1 MIDLEKAKAVR
12 GWMNNH
18 ELEWLAT
25 AVKRTPVIIEVG
37 CAYGR
42 TTRAMVDNSYCST
55 LYAIDTWA
63 GSPAELHTN
72 HVDYKDQKGD
82 FAFLEFCKEL
92 FYPIRNGKIVPL
104 RMDSANAA
112 QLLSSKNVKADF
124 IFIDG
129 DHSYEGVKA
138 DIANYGPLVAMGGL
152 LAGHD
157 YKNSNWPDVTKAVA
171 EIFPDVENPAGHI
184 WVKHN

>member
-1 MIDLEKAKAVR
+1 MINLEKAKAVR

-25 AVKRTPVIIEVG
+25 ATKRATVIIEVG

-42 TTRAMVDNSYCST
+42 TTRVIVDNSYCSS
-55 LYAIDTWA
+55 LYAVDTWR
-63 GSPAELHTN
+63 GSPAELNNN
-72 HVDYKDQKGD
+72 HEDYKNEKGD

-92 FYPIRNGKIVPL
+92 FYPIRIAKVIPL
-104 RMDSANAA
+104 RMDSGNAA
-112 QLLSSKNVKADF
+112 QLLSSKGVKADF

-138 DIANYGPLVAMGGL
+138 DIQNYGPLVAMGGI

-157 YKNSNWPDVTKAVA
+157 YKSSNWPDVTKAVDDM
-171 EIFPDVENPAGHI
+171 FPAVENPVGHI
-184 WVKHN
+184 WVKTF

>member
-1 MIDLEKAKAVR
+1 MINLEKAKAVR

-25 AVKRTPVIIEVG
+25 VSKRATVIIEVG

-42 TTRAMVDNSYCST
+42 TTRAIVDNSYCST
-55 LYAIDTWA
+55 LYAVDTWR
-63 GSPAELHTN
+63 GSPSELTN
-72 HVDYKDQKGD
+72 NHEDFKNDKGD
-82 FAFLEFCKEL
+82 FAFLEFCKEM
-92 FYPIRNGKIVPL
+92 FYSIRTSKVVPL

-112 QLLSSKNVKADF
+112 QLLSSMNVKADL
-124 IFIDG
+124 IFIDA
-129 DHSYEGVKA
+129 DHSYESVKE
-138 DIANYGPLVAMGGL
+138 DIQNYSPLVAMGGI

-157 YKNSNWPDVTKAVA
+157 FQTNPWPDVTKAVL

-184 WVKHN
+184 WMRHN